1 MKQVNY
7 FTNIFPH
14 YRKPIWELL
23 INENRYHFN
32 IFYSDKKLNGIE
44 PISNESVRLKNLFL
58 IKNYFLFGRLI
69 WQNGVLGKIIRSNFE
84 IAIFLGEMNIL
95 STWIGAII
103 CKLLN
108 KKVIFWGHGLY
119 GNENFI
125 KKYIRIKFLKLADTN
140 ILYENRSMN
149 LMFNSGFKK
158 KKMKVIFNSL
168 DYDLQLKLFNELESN
183 HENVKSPFNNNLKTI
198 IFVGRLTKMKKIKL
212 LIDSLN
218 IINLEKPKLNLLIV
232 GNGPEKL
239 SLEKYTEKYL
249 STKNFKFVGD
259 IYDEKKLSKF
269 FYTSSLTISPGNIGL
284 TAIHSLSY
292 GTPAVSH
299 NNFDNQMPEVESI
312 IDGVNGFL
320 FNEND
325 KNDLAHKI
333 LNWISKKEP
342 NKRDVRKIIDE
353 KYNQYL
359 QKKIMDELI
368 LD

>member
-1 MKQVNY
+1 MIKINY

-14 YRKPIWELL
+14 YRRPIWELL
-23 INENRYHFN
+23 VNENKYNFN
-32 IFYSDKKLNGIE
+32 IFYSDKQLNGIKS
-44 PISNESVRLKNLFL
+44 ISNKSLELKNSYL

-69 WQNGVLGKIIRSNFE
+69 WQSGVLGKIIKSNFE
-84 IAIFLGEMNIL
+84 IVIFLGEMNIL

-103 CKLLN
+103 SKLLN
-108 KKVIFWGHGLY
+108 KKVFFWGHGLY
-119 GNENFI
+119 GNENII

-149 LMFNSGFKK
+149 LMLNSGFKK
-158 KKMKVIFNSL
+158 NQMKVIFNSL

-183 HENVKSPFNNNLKTI
+183 FQNIESPFQNNLKTV
-198 IFVGRLTKMKKIKL
+198 IFVGQLTKKKKIKL
-212 LIDSLN
+212 LIESLN
-218 IINLEKPKLNLLIV
+218 IINLKKPKLNLLII
-232 GNGPEKL
+232 GDGPEKHRL
-239 SLEKYTEKYL
+239 QEHTEKYL
-249 STKNFKFVGD
+249 SSKNFKFLGP
-259 IYDEKKLSKF
+259 IYEESLLSKY

-292 GTPAVSH
+292 GTPVVSH
-299 NNFDNQMPEVESI
+299 NNLDNQMPEVESI
-312 IDGVNGFL
+312 IEGENGFL
-320 FNEND
+320 FNEDD
-325 KNDLAHKI
+325 KDDLVYKI

-353 KYNQYL
+353 KYNQYF